1 MGKEFSFLQLALT
14 GLHERPAYAL
24 QAMTNRT
31 SQDELCRNYMGAVIF
46 HMPQRIIFVEPLIMK
61 CLIVDDNKMAR
72 MALKQLVS
80 QIHSL
85 ELIAECTNAI
95 EAYNQLGS
103 NAVDLLFL
111 DIEMPD
117 ISGIDLIKKLGNKKP
132 LIIFTTAK
140 KEYAV
145 EAFELNVVDYLV
157 KPVSQ
162 ARLLQ
167 AVEKA
172 QEALD
177 SNKEEVKI
185 EEQGFVFVKDNGMLK
200 RISIEDILFLEAMG
214 DYVKVH
220 TPQKFH
226 VVHATLKSIEEKL
239 PASKFLRV
247 HRSYIVAI
255 NKIDFIQEG
264 TITIGKTTIPVADT
278 HKTNL
283 NKRLNLL

>member
-1 MGKEFSFLQLALT
+1 
-14 GLHERPAYAL
+14 
-24 QAMTNRT
+24 
-31 SQDELCRNYMGAVIF
+31 
-46 HMPQRIIFVEPLIMK
+46 MK
-61 CLIVDDNKMAR
+61 CIIVDDNTMAR

-80 QIHSL
+80 QLPAL
-85 ELIAECTNAI
+85 ELVAECSDAT
-95 EAYNQLGS
+95 EALTSLNNTS
-103 NAVDLLFL
+103 IDLLLL

-117 ISGIDLIKKLGNKKP
+117 MTGLDLIKKLGNNKP

-140 KEYAV
+140 KDYAV

-157 KPVSQ
+157 KPIAFQRFRQ
-162 ARLLQ
+162 AI
-167 AVEKA
+167 EKA
-172 QEALD
+172 EETLD
-177 SNKEEVKI
+177 SNKEEVKV
-185 EEQGFVFVKDNGMLK
+185 EEQGFVFVKDNGVLK

-239 PASKFLRV
+239 PASKFIRV

-255 NKIDFIQEG
+255 NKIDYIQEG
-264 TITIGKTTIPVADT
+264 TISIGKTTIPVADT
-278 HKTNL
+278 HKSNL

>member
-1 MGKEFSFLQLALT
+1 
-14 GLHERPAYAL
+14 
-24 QAMTNRT
+24 
-31 SQDELCRNYMGAVIF
+31 
-46 HMPQRIIFVEPLIMK
+46 MK

-80 QIHSL
+80 QIQSL
-85 ELIAECTNAI
+85 ELAGECANAI
-95 EAYNQLGS
+95 EAYNQLGTQPI
-103 NAVDLLFL
+103 DLLFL

-140 KEYAV
+140 KDYAV

-172 QEALD
+172 QETLD
-177 SNKEEVKI
+177 SNREEVKI

-200 RISIEDILFLEAMG
+200 RISIDDILFLEAMG

-264 TITIGKTTIPVADT
+264 TIAIGKTTIPVADT
-278 HKTNL
+278 HKASL
-283 NKRLNLL
+283 SKRLNLL

>member
-1 MGKEFSFLQLALT
+1 
-14 GLHERPAYAL
+14 
-24 QAMTNRT
+24 
-31 SQDELCRNYMGAVIF
+31 
-46 HMPQRIIFVEPLIMK
+46 
-61 CLIVDDNKMAR
+61 

-80 QIHSL
+80 QVPSL
-85 ELIAECTNAI
+85 ELLSECTDAQ
-95 EAYNQLGS
+95 EALDTLNDTQ
-103 NAVDLLFL
+103 VDLLLL
-111 DIEMPD
+111 DIEMP
-117 ISGIDLIKKLGNKKP
+117 GITGLDLTKKLGNNRP

-140 KEYAV
+140 TDYAV

-157 KPVSQ
+157 KPI
-162 ARLLQ
+162 ALPRFRQ

-172 QEALD
+172 QEAIE
-177 SNKEEVKI
+177 SNKEEMKV
-185 EEQGFVFVKDNGMLK
+185 EEQAFVFVKDNGVLK
-200 RISIEDILFLEAMG
+200 RIAIDDILFLEAMG

-255 NKIDFIQEG
+255 NKIDYIQEG
-264 TITIGKTTIPVADT
+264 TISIGKTTIPVADT
-278 HKTNL
+278 HKSNL